1 MDFDMTPASDYPL
14 LDLAELLNRG
24 FEGYFVPINFNVN
37 AFLNMV
43 RKDGIDLTC
52 SRVLLVDGEPAGVAL
67 IARRGWTSRL
77 AAMGIV
83 TETRGMGAGFWFM
96 QQLIHEACDRGEH
109 EIYLEV
115 IEQNQPAVRLYEKC
129 GFEIV
134 RRLISLIRKEAVEEQ
149 RRDLRAMDVREAA
162 AWVNHYGLSNLPWQ
176 LSGESLAQMN
186 PPVCAY
192 RNEGAC
198 IIISDPEPND
208 IVIWALVVEP
218 HARGNGLGKE
228 TLKAIM
234 TQYTMKTW
242 HVPAILPEEL
252 GKVYERAGFIR
263 EQLSQWQMKLNLQDL
278 NPHP

>member
-1 MDFDMTPASDYPL
+1 MDFDMTPASEYPL

-37 AFLNMV
+37 ALLNIV
-43 RKDGIDLTC
+43 RKDGIDLTS
-52 SRVLLVDGEPAGVAL
+52 SRVLIADGEPAGVAL

-77 AAMGIV
+77 AAMGIA

-96 QQLIHEACDRGEH
+96 QQLIREACDRGEH
-109 EIYLEV
+109 EMFLEV
-115 IEQNQPAVRLYEKC
+115 IEQNGPAVHLYEKC

-149 RRDLRAMDVREAA
+149 PRELREMDVREAA
-162 AWVNHYGLSNLPWQ
+162 AWVTQYGLSNLPWQ

-198 IIISDPEPND
+198 IIISDPQVND

-218 HARGNGLGKE
+218 HARDNGLGQE

-234 TQYTMKTW
+234 TQYPMKTW

-263 EQLSQWQMKLNLQDL
+263 EQLSQWQMKLNLPDL